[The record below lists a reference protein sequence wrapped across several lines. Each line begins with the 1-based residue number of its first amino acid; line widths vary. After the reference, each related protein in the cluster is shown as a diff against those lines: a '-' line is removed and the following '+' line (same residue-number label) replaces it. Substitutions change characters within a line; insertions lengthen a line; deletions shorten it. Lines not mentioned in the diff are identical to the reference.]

1 MELRDFVAQAIT
13 QITEAVIEA
22 QKNLHPT
29 GARVNPRM
37 RQLLPQGEKNFAS
50 VGWAEGE
57 SGNPVL
63 MINFDVAVTATEET
77 KTKGGI
83 GVVTGVLSLGSTGAT
98 DKGNTS
104 ASRIAFQVPLM
115 LPAHPASGESET
127 SQVSRAK

>member
-22 QKNLHPT
+22 QNNLRPT

-37 RQLLPQGEKNFAS
+37 RQLLPQGEKNYAS
-50 VGWAEGE
+50 LGWAEGE

-115 LPAHPASGESET
+115 LPAHPASGES
-127 SQVSRAK
+127 AA